1 MHSFVPFRLL
11 LGFSPSIGF
20 YNIQMALGFEMFH
33 LVPLPSYLVFFQDA
47 LFQDALNK
55 DVYHIEALMRLKDLN
70 MIFGIFY

>member
-1 MHSFVPFRLL
+1 
-11 LGFSPSIGF
+11 
-20 YNIQMALGFEMFH
+20 MALGFEMFH